1 MRYDRKI
8 EKFPFICVRVRVR
21 VSVCVACKELSDQI
35 HLLLD
40 EFRSAL
46 KLYRIYISIV
56 AHTILTDESIA
67 QQWRRGKSMQTKIL
81 KNIATTTKR
90 RNKKSPAEKTT
101 IVLIT
106 FRLYFP
112 LKLTYFDKQYL
123 LFGLCRI
130 SLCLS

>member
-8 EKFPFICVRVRVR
+8 EKFPFICVRVRV
-21 VSVCVACKELSDQI
+21 SVCVAYKELSDQI

-46 KLYRIYISIV
+46 KLYRIYILIV
-56 AHTILTDESIA
+56 AHTILTYESIA